1 MKDYWLVIDRENMHI
16 EICFPDREKYNINAC
31 LATINGSEI
40 ERLLEILKDIKPD
53 TEKFRLTYE
62 YFTLDIDYYIIEFSF
77 HMFEDVISHYL
88 YTQVMIPALT
98 EYLEE
103 YRKLADQAN

>member
-1 MKDYWLVIDRENMHI
+1 MKDYWLVIDPETMHI
-16 EICFPDREKYNINAC
+16 EICFPDCEMYNINAC

-40 ERLLEILKDIKPD
+40 ERILEILKGLKPG

-62 YFTLDIDYYIIEFSF
+62 YFTLDIDYYNIEFSF
-77 HMFEDVISHYL
+77 HMFEDVVSHYL

-98 EYLEE
+98 EYLHE
-103 YRKLADQAN
+103 YEKLARGVE